1 MEEMG
6 EIISWSTL
14 PCSGIN
20 GGELGRGGTEGKL
33 PDCRGS
39 DVGDL
44 RALSSP
50 GVAGGRGIE
59 EGVRGS
65 ITDMSLEDPGVRVL
79 AGET

>member
-6 EIISWSTL
+6 EIISWSAFSW
-14 PCSGIN
+14 SGII

-33 PDCRGS
+33 PVCMGS
-39 DVGDL
+39 EVGVL

-50 GVAGGRGIE
+50 GVTGGRGTE